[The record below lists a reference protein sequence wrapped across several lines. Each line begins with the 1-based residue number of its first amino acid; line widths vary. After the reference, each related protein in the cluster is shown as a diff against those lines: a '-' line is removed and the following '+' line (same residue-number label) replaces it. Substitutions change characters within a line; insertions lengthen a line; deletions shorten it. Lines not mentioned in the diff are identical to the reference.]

1 MTEPL
6 IARLTP
12 EALAALP
19 EHRQAILRY
28 LWLAWARPEQLAPP
42 GDWVTWLIMTG
53 RGWGKN
59 RTAGEWIRQGVYDGV
74 RLFALVSREPSM
86 VRNQMI
92 EHPESGIQRLFPPHE
107 KPHYEPIQADSHFSH
122 GRYSPHLLRRESRSV
137 SWRGL

>member
-1 MTEPL
+1 MQIAPL

-19 EHRQAILRY
+19 EHRQAVLRY
-28 LWLAWARPEQLAPP
+28 LWRAWARPEQLAPP

-74 RLFALVSREPSM
+74 QLFALVGREPSQ
-86 VRNQMI
+86 VRVQMI
-92 EHPESGIQRLFPPHE
+92 EHPESGILRLFPPHE
-107 KPHYEPIQADSHFSH
+107 SIASVEWLEHAQWL
-122 GRYSPHLLRRESRSV
+122 GRPRRRCDDDPGDAGQG
-137 SWRGL
+137 R

>member
-1 MTEPL
+1 MTVPL
-6 IARLTP
+6 ITRLTP

-28 LWLAWARPEQLAPP
+28 LWPAWARPEQLPPP

-74 RLFALVSREPSM
+74 RLFALVGTAFQPGKRENDHRKPIYTPGPVTGLFSFRSTRRRAVLAVYPCAPS
-86 VRNQMI
+86 
-92 EHPESGIQRLFPPHE
+92 
-107 KPHYEPIQADSHFSH
+107 
-122 GRYSPHLLRRESRSV
+122 
-137 SWRGL
+137 SWRRRTRRLA